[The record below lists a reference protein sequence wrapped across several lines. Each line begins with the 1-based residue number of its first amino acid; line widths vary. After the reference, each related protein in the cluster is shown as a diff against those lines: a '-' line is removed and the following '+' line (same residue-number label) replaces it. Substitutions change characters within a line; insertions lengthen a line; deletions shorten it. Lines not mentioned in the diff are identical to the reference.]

1 MDRHID
7 YYIINSNIREA
18 VAIKEI
24 SNNNTK
30 LSLENLHVCINAKE
44 NAATKLDVCTIKYNN
59 YFKL

>member
-24 SNNNTK
+24 SNNSTK

-44 NAATKLDVCTIKYNN
+44 NAETKLDICKQRYNHL
-59 YFKL
+59 KL

>member
-1 MDRHID
+1 MDRHIG

-24 SNNNTK
+24 SN
-30 LSLENLHVCINAKE
+30 NAKE

>member
-30 LSLENLHVCINAKE
+30 LSLEILYVCINAKE
-44 NAATKLDVCTIKYNN
+44 NAETKLDICKQRYNHL
-59 YFKL
+59 KL

>member
-44 NAATKLDVCTIKYNN
+44 NAETKLDICKQRYNHL
-59 YFKL
+59 KL

>member
-1 MDRHID
+1 MDRHIG

-18 VAIKEI
+18 TAIKEI
-24 SNNNTK
+24 SNN
-30 LSLENLHVCINAKE
+30 NAKE